1 MDHVTRHSK
10 APHSKMCTCLSSGLK
25 LDQTNLLKFVISPD
39 NSLILDLKDELPG
52 KSFWITSSRKIL
64 EASCK
69 ENLFSQASLKKIH
82 IPENFLLQVET
93 SLVKQFNATIGFC
106 RRSGLLVWGFEK
118 VRATLLKEKA
128 LLRIEAL
135 DGSDGEKLKL
145 DSITI
150 VPVLQSLYAHEMAA
164 TLGRKRLVHCA
175 LLKRDKKSV
184 MGLASSLK
192 EKSFRLAKFRMT
204 V

>member
-1 MDHVTRHSK
+1 MDHITRHSK
-10 APHSKMCTCLSSGLK
+10 ASYSKMFTCLSSGLK
-25 LDQTNLLKFVISPD
+25 LDQTNLLKFVVSPD
-39 NSLILDLKDELPG
+39 DALILDLKDELPG

-69 ENLFSQASLKKIH
+69 ENLFSQASLKKIN

-93 SLVKQFNATIGFC
+93 SLVNQFNATIGFC

-135 DGSDGEKLKL
+135 DGSEGEKLKL

>member
-10 APHSKMCTCLSSGLK
+10 APHSKMFTCLSSGLK

-39 NSLILDLKDELPG
+39 DSLILDLKDELPG

-64 EASCK
+64 EASCR
-69 ENLFSQASLKKIH
+69 ENLFSQALSKKIH

-128 LLRIEAL
+128 FLRIEAL

-150 VPVLQSLYAHEMAA
+150 VPVLQSMDFVKGPETKKWGTKNGELNVSNPPTFEAV
-164 TLGRKRLVHCA
+164 TLGE
-175 LLKRDKKSV
+175 
-184 MGLASSLK
+184 LAGDA
-192 EKSFRLAKFRMT
+192 EEG
-204 V
+204 

>member
-10 APHSKMCTCLSSGLK
+10 TSHSKVFTCLSSGLK
-25 LDQTNLLKFVISPD
+25 LDRTNLLKFVIAPD
-39 NSLILDLKDELPG
+39 GSLILDLKDEFPG
-52 KSFWITSSRKIL
+52 ESFWVTSSRKIL

-69 ENLFSQASLKKIH
+69 ENLFSKASSKKIH

-93 SLVKQFNATIGFC
+93 LLVKQFNSTIGFC
-106 RRSGLLVWGFEK
+106 KRSGLLVWGFEK
-118 VRATLLKEKA
+118 VRTTLLRKKA

>member
-1 MDHVTRHSK
+1 MDHITRHNNASR
-10 APHSKMCTCLSSGLK
+10 SKMFTCLSSGLK
-25 LDQTNLLKFVISPD
+25 LDRTNLLKFVIAPD
-39 NSLILDLKDELPG
+39 GSLILDLKDELPG
-52 KSFWITSSRKIL
+52 EGFWITSSRKIL
-64 EASCK
+64 EASCS
-69 ENLFSQASLKKIH
+69 ENLFSQASSKKVL

-93 SLVKQFNATIGFC
+93 LLVKQFNSTIGFC

-118 VRATLLKEKA
+118 VRATLLREKA

-150 VPVLQSLYAHEMAA
+150 VPVLQSLYAYEMAA
-164 TLGRKRLVHCA
+164 TLGRERIVHCA
-175 LLKRDKKSV
+175 LLKRHNKSV
-184 MGLASSLK
+184 IGLESSLK
-192 EKSFRLAKFRMT
+192 ERSFRLAKFRMA